1 MILLFDKEKEYLAP
15 LPNKDLLNSW
25 EVEMKSCKFTSS
37 FLIEIN
43 RAKYSVPPY
52 LINKAIKYK
61 EVDKRP
67 LIECVTLKGFI

>member
-1 MILLFDKEKEYLAP
+1 
-15 LPNKDLLNSW
+15 
-25 EVEMKSCKFTSS
+25 MKSYKFTSS

-61 EVDKRP
+61 EVDKRH